1 MTLYIVAAVVIYRY
15 TGADVASPA
24 LGSAGLL
31 ISRIA
36 YGIALPTVVIAGVIN
51 GHVAAKSLY
60 VRIFAGTDRM
70 HERDWVA
77 MGSWVGIAFG
87 LWVIAWVIAE
97 AIPGFNNLPSLIASL
112 WFIFGFTGMF
122 WLHMNKGLWFSS
134 PQEIMLTLLN
144 SLAICVG
151 VILCVLGLYASGSA
165 IHNSPSS
172 TSFSCARTE

>member
-1 MTLYIVAAVVIYRY
+1 LKI
-15 TGADVASPA
+15 
-24 LGSAGLL
+24 
-31 ISRIA
+31 
-36 YGIALPTVVIAGVIN
+36 VIAGVIN

-70 HERDWVA
+70 HKRDWVA

-97 AIPGFNNLPSLIASL
+97 AIPVFNNLLSLIVRVLHHLLWNQSL
-112 WFIFGFTGMF
+112 TCALNQQTALFGSWFTFGFTGMF

-134 PQEIMLTLLN
+134 PKKIMLTLLN

-151 VILCVLGLYASGSA
+151 VILVSISLGYIHEGKSTNLLLVCSRSLCVRIG
-165 IHNSPSS
+165 HP
-172 TSFSCARTE
+172 